1 MKKLS
6 GTLCALLIVLCSAGF
21 ASALPYEYYSGYQ
34 SVNEGSSYSFYFD
47 LVYSNIGSTNSSL
60 KLMND
65 EAIGYVPLQSAFV
78 KVALYSN
85 DWGLTE
91 WESAKI
97 SLTAYSNNT
106 TYTLYDGSFSLPNL
120 VDGNSKTFQFDLAGS
135 GAFAAFSQD
144 PWGSVSILAN
154 ITPWYYFN
162 NNDFAITEVGVGANP
177 VPEPAT
183 MLLLG
188 LGLVGLVG
196 FGRKKFNS

>member
-47 LVYSNIGSTNSSL
+47 LVYSNPGTTNSSL

-78 KVALYSN
+78 KVALYST
-85 DWGLTE
+85 DWFAL

-97 SLTAYSNNT
+97 SLTAFSNVLPT
-106 TYTLYDGSFSLPNL
+106 HYMMVIFGCQTLLM
-120 VDGNSKTFQFDLAGS
+120 A
-135 GAFAAFSQD
+135 
-144 PWGSVSILAN
+144 ILK
-154 ITPWYYFN
+154 P
-162 NNDFAITEVGVGANP
+162 
-177 VPEPAT
+177 
-183 MLLLG
+183 
-188 LGLVGLVG
+188 
-196 FGRKKFNS
+196 FNSI

>member
-6 GTLCALLIVLCSAGF
+6 QHCALLIVLCSAGF
-21 ASALPYEYYSGYQ
+21 VSALPYEYYSGYQ

-47 LVYSNIGSTNSSL
+47 LVNSNPGTTNSSL
-60 KLMND
+60 KQMND

-78 KVALYSN
+78 KVALYST
-85 DWGLTE
+85 DWFAF
-91 WESAKI
+91 ESAKI
-97 SLTAYSNNT
+97 SLTAFSNGT
-106 TYTLYDGSFSLPNL
+106 TYTLYDGDFWLPNT
-120 VDGNSKTFQFDLAGS
+120 VDGNSKTFQFDLAEA

-154 ITPWYYFN
+154 ITPWFN